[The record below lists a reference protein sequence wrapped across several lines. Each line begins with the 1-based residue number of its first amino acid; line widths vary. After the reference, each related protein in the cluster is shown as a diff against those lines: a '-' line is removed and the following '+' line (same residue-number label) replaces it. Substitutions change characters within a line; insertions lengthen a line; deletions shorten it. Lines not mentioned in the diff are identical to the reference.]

1 MRVVRVL
8 VFGLS
13 LLAISALPAAAQ
25 GVAGGVEAGISL
37 SRVSPDAAGQTISMS
52 EGFLAGAYVDIPVV
66 TLAGLH
72 IEAVYAQK
80 YSSLGISTDLK
91 LDYFEI
97 PVLAKLKLF
106 KGIYMLEGIGIGI
119 PVRAR
124 VQPSSGAERDISSQV
139 SKPDVGLIIAGD
151 VPVSGRVAI
160 ELRYDGG
167 FNDVSATAGAVQR
180 NRSWSALARIH
191 F

>member
-1 MRVVRVL
+1 MKVAKVIAVGLVLLGLSVVRT
-8 VFGLS
+8 S
-13 LLAISALPAAAQ
+13 AQ
-25 GVAGGVEAGISL
+25 GIAGGVEAGVNL
-37 SRVSPDAAGQTISMS
+37 SRVSPDAAGQSISFS
-52 EGFLAGAYVDIPVV
+52 PGFLAGAWINIPFV
-66 TLAGLH
+66 TLASLQIEGLY
-72 IEAVYAQK
+72 VQK
-80 YSSLGISTDLK
+80 NTALGGATDLK
-91 LDYFEI
+91 LDYIEI

-139 SKPDVGLIIAGD
+139 TTPDVGLIIAGD
-151 VPVSGRVAI
+151 VPVSGGAAI

-167 FNDVSATAGAVQR
+167 FRNVNATAGATQR
-180 NRSWSALARIH
+180 NRSWSLLARVH